1 MDETQTGIT
10 TLEKSLKGGKRQLTL
25 GDAASLSALDM
36 DDAKRA
42 LDALVEKYDSKLKVT
57 ENGDLIYDF
66 GASLHRRGEK
76 TANEIWTEVQE
87 KAWQVFKFLFRI
99 GITVMLIVYFVLFV
113 LILIGLVVASMSR
126 DDDDSDGGG
135 LNFFQMYIIVDLFTD
150 LFMYRTISRNVTY
163 RTDEYGYTYKMYEP
177 VGRIDKKSGK
187 KKKSFVASV
196 YDFVFGPPR
205 FVHDVLSNYKEV
217 AAYLRK
223 EKAVMVQSEVVGLA
237 GLKRDIAENFF
248 TECLVKF
255 KGNAE
260 ITENGTLYGEFNE
273 LVRGKAELDDTQVQ
287 WYWDEYE
294 APHQQSGNTTM
305 RDSMVGGMN
314 GLNLVFSVMVMNGFL
329 YQVLPG
335 FPTDTLSMATTLLG
349 IVPFTFS
356 SIFFLIPTVRF
367 FKNKKKNAEIRKQNI
382 RKRLMKAIFYAKQGI
397 LSENE
402 LVELVNTSGKEE
414 KLNSAQTKEIM
425 EDLVFDFGGELKMN
439 ENAELHYH
447 FEDFK
452 REMEEVQ
459 KIRANRKGDA
469 NLGEVVFDTG
479 EE

>member
-237 GLKRDIAENFF
+237 GLKRDVAENFF

-294 APHQQSGNTTM
+294 APYQQSGNTTM

-335 FPTDTLSMATTLLG
+335 FPTDILSMATTLLG